1 MQALAGIDVE
11 ISSAIKYVPALAVDC
26 RHIWCFPSIL
36 IHLHMPRIIVYFDR
50 DLNIFKVRPEHF
62 CLGRGTESASVTSPS
77 REREML
83 EMVRGKF
90 SIWHQ
95 PRLSAVLLV

>member
-50 DLNIFKVRPEHF
+50 DLNISQLPATASTSV
-62 CLGRGTESASVTSPS
+62 GRSES
-77 REREML
+77 
-83 EMVRGKF
+83 
-90 SIWHQ
+90 
-95 PRLSAVLLV
+95 